1 MIFRYRSVLLLTVL
15 FAGAFAVAS
24 AADKAPVVKTRTG
37 KVRGKLSSDGQV
49 RVFLGIPFAA
59 PPVGPSRWQ
68 PPQPAEKWSGVRDA
82 TAFGNRCVQTNP
94 SEDMVFRDPGQSED
108 CLNLNVWTPA
118 ENKHANLPVMVWIF
132 GGGFAGGAT
141 SEPRQDG
148 VYLAHKNVVVV
159 SMNYRLGF
167 FGFFVSPEL
176 AAESP
181 QHAAGNYG
189 LMDQTAALRW
199 VQENIKEFGGD
210 PKNVTIFGES
220 AGSSSVSSQVA
231 SPLAQGLFAR
241 AIGES
246 GAPFHSRPLSYAPLA
261 VREKADPD
269 FAQQV
274 LGTSDL
280 KALRAMSWQDILQKL
295 RAHRGRRPFQPDI
308 DGWFLPESVPQ
319 IYAEGKQAHVPVMA
333 GWNRDEPS
341 ALDINHPAPPTLESY
356 HEMAERDFGARADDF
371 LKVFPAD
378 SEAQMIRSDIA
389 YGGAKFTLF
398 PTWEWLEQQ
407 VKTGGQ
413 PVYRYYFM
421 RPAPASQ
428 YAPAG
433 SGAFH
438 SDEIEYVFGTLDSR
452 PGAHWEPADYQI
464 SNLMQTYWT
473 NFARTG
479 NPNGSDTSQVPNWP
493 QYNAGDDWQVMNLD
507 VNSMAKPDAHR
518 DRWLFLQSVWNTNQ
532 PQQP

>member
-1 MIFRYRSVLLLTVL
+1 MIFRHRSVRLITVL

-68 PPQPAEKWSGVRDA
+68 PPQPAEKWPGVRDA
-82 TAFGNRCVQTNP
+82 TNFGNRCVQTNP

-132 GGGFAGGAT
+132 GGGFVGGAT

-220 AGSSSVSSQVA
+220 AGSSSVSTQVA
-231 SPLAQGLFAR
+231 SPLALGLFAR

-246 GAPFHSRPLSYAPLA
+246 GAPFHSRALSYAPLA

-295 RAHRGRRPFQPDI
+295 RAHRGRSPFQPDI

-341 ALDINHPAPPTLESY
+341 ALDINHPDPPTLESY
-356 HEMAERDFGARADDF
+356 HQMAEQDFGARADDF

-378 SEAQMIRSDIA
+378 NEAQMIRSGIA

-398 PTWEWLEQQ
+398 PTWEWLE
-407 VKTGGQ
+407 
-413 PVYRYYFM
+413 M
-421 RPAPASQ
+421 
-428 YAPAG
+428 
-433 SGAFH
+433 
-438 SDEIEYVFGTLDSR
+438 
-452 PGAHWEPADYQI
+452 
-464 SNLMQTYWT
+464 
-473 NFARTG
+473 
-479 NPNGSDTSQVPNWP
+479 
-493 QYNAGDDWQVMNLD
+493 
-507 VNSMAKPDAHR
+507 
-518 DRWLFLQSVWNTNQ
+518 
-532 PQQP
+532 